1 MNSIPVLVI
10 TGGIGA
16 GKSYVSRIFERKGI
30 PVYDSDSRTKALY
43 DTDEALLASL
53 CSIIGSDIVNEGVLD
68 KALMASRIF
77 SDKSLLE
84 EVESVVFPS
93 VIRDFMSWKSA
104 FEGKV
109 PFVIMESAIF
119 LMKPILAPVA
129 DKVLYVD
136 APLDVRVSRVMAR
149 DSVSADAVKTRIA
162 NQADLSG
169 KADWVIDTVV
179 EHDFLEDRVD
189 FIISEMIK

>member
-68 KALMASRIF
+68 KTLMASRIF

-104 FEGKV
+104 FDGKV

-149 DSVSADAVKTRIA
+149 DSVSADAVRTRIA

>member
-53 CSIIGSDIVNEGVLD
+53 CSIIGCDIVNEGVLD

-149 DSVSADAVKTRIA
+149 DSVSADAVRTRIA

-189 FIISEMIK
+189 FIISEMLK

>member
-104 FEGKV
+104 FDGKV

-149 DSVSADAVKTRIA
+149 DSVSADAVRTRIA

>member
-93 VIRDFMSWKSA
+93 VKRDFMSWKSA
-104 FEGKV
+104 FDCKV

-149 DSVSADAVKTRIA
+149 DSVSADAVRTRIA

>member
-68 KALMASRIF
+68 KDLMASRIF

>member
-53 CSIIGSDIVNEGVLD
+53 CSIIGCDIVNEGVLD

-104 FEGKV
+104 FDGKV

-149 DSVSADAVKTRIA
+149 DSVSADAVRTRIA

>member
-93 VIRDFMSWKSA
+93 VIRDFMFWKSA

-149 DSVSADAVKTRIA
+149 DSVSADAVRTRIA

>member
-1 MNSIPVLVI
+1 MNSLPVLVI

-43 DTDEALLASL
+43 DTDEVLLASL
-53 CSIIGSDIVNEGVLD
+53 CSIIGSDIVNDGVLD

-77 SDKSLLE
+77 SDKALLE
-84 EVESVVFPS
+84 EVEGVVFPS

-104 FEGKV
+104 FDGKV

-136 APLDVRVSRVMAR
+136 APLDVRVSRVMDR
-149 DSVSADAVKTRIA
+149 DSVSADAVRTRIA
-162 NQADLSG
+162 NQADMSG
-169 KADWVIDTVV
+169 RADWVIDTVR

-189 FIISEMIK
+189 FIISEMMK

>member
-149 DSVSADAVKTRIA
+149 DSVSADAVRTRIA

>member
-1 MNSIPVLVI
+1 MNSLPVLVI

-43 DTDEALLASL
+43 DTDEVLLASL
-53 CSIIGSDIVNEGVLD
+53 CSIIGCDIVNDGVLD

-77 SDKSLLE
+77 SDKALLE
-84 EVESVVFPS
+84 EVEGVVFPS

-104 FEGKV
+104 FDGKV

-136 APLDVRVSRVMAR
+136 APLDVRVSRVMDR
-149 DSVSADAVKTRIA
+149 DSVSADAVRTRIA
-162 NQADLSG
+162 NQADMSG
-169 KADWVIDTVV
+169 MADWVIDTVR

-189 FIISEMIK
+189 FIISEMMK

>member
-53 CSIIGSDIVNEGVLD
+53 CSIIGCDIVNEGVLD

-149 DSVSADAVKTRIA
+149 DSVSADAVRTRIA

>member
-1 MNSIPVLVI
+1 MNNVPVLVI

-30 PVYDSDSRTKALY
+30 PVYDSDSRTKSLY
-43 DTDEALLASL
+43 DTDDVLLASL
-53 CSIIGSDIVNEGVLD
+53 CSIIGSDIVNDGVLD
-68 KALMASRIF
+68 KVLMASRIF
-77 SDKSLLE
+77 SDKALLE
-84 EVESVVFPS
+84 EVEGVVFPS

-104 FEGKV
+104 FAGKV

-119 LMKPILAPVA
+119 LMKPVLAPVA

-136 APLDVRVSRVMAR
+136 APFDVRVSRVMAR
-149 DSVSADAVKTRIA
+149 DSVSADAVRSRMA
-162 NQADLSG
+162 NQADLRG

-189 FIISEMIK
+189 FIISAMSK